1 MRTEGVNSNTCNSF
15 QIFKTCL
22 SLSNLSRYQKTAKTK
37 TAVSKMDA
45 VPKSIM
51 GMASIFEDAFL
62 TTLPHSEPQ
71 LSIKSLVDIVPF
83 LLKIPREIR
92 QGMVGLCACS
102 QRVSQTKPNL
112 LMNVIET
119 QRACWPFHTL
129 DILSFELVVG
139 HEHSAD
145 APCHQ

>member
-1 MRTEGVNSNTCNSF
+1 MRTAGVNSNTCNFF

-71 LSIKSLVDIVPF
+71 LSIKSLVGIVLF
-83 LLKIPREIR
+83 LLKILREICH
-92 QGMVGLCACS
+92 GIVGLYACS
-102 QRVSQTKPNL
+102 QRVS
-112 LMNVIET
+112 
-119 QRACWPFHTL
+119 
-129 DILSFELVVG
+129 
-139 HEHSAD
+139 
-145 APCHQ
+145 